1 MQLGC
6 DPHSSCILWTDPHTK
21 VAPIPWPGPG
31 VDISP
36 HAALP
41 RPHPTTGL
49 PPPLS
54 QPPHYLQPP
63 LHCITLSHTALYTH
77 TSTLSPKLARLL
89 LFVPCSLP
97 LLLPLPR
104 PTKCNALSE
113 LVKPTLLSAQFTQTN
128 TVEMLATYAITNFDN

>member
-1 MQLGC
+1 MQLVDLGVT
-6 DPHSSCILWTDPHTK
+6 PIVVVYYTK

-41 RPHPTTGL
+41 RPQPTTGL

-54 QPPHYLQPP
+54 AHN
-63 LHCITLSHTALYTH
+63 HHTASITLSHTALYTH